1 MPPHVCEIVP
11 GQMAKKKLDSLQTTD
26 MIDYARRKPEDT
38 RKSINAKAFDVLG
51 LTGNRILVSL
61 LSLVTLLN
69 IGTSRLILIGI
80 LRHIY

>member
-1 MPPHVCEIVP
+1 
-11 GQMAKKKLDSLQTTD
+11 MAKKKLDSLQTTD